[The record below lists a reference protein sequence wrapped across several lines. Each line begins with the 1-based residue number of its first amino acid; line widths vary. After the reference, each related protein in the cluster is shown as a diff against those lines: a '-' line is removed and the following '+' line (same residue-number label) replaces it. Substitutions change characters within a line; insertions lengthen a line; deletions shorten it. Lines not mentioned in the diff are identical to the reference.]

1 MPVTASGA
9 LEQAVSRTAVERPEP
24 PRSGGSVTALPGV
37 PAGHAAEDDA
47 APDWQTNEED
57 RRGPAGGAATGQA
70 SEKQRD
76 YASVHIYGSRA
87 ALCFNADMTRAEGH
101 TICLDAAA
109 SKGQRSF
116 NWEGKIRVQFTTK
129 ELPFVL
135 AVLMGWMTSVQF
147 TAHGPKK
154 DKGFSLEHQ
163 AGGKVFARVWQGNG
177 GGQLSVPIFAE
188 DLYGVVALLLRQM
201 GRNSPHLGVDGVMAV
216 VRQLSSTY
224 QERGLEVKPPPQRSA
239 AA

>member
-1 MPVTASGA
+1 M
-9 LEQAVSRTAVERPEP
+9 R
-24 PRSGGSVTALPGV
+24 ALPVG
-37 PAGHAAEDDA
+37 PAGPPAEDEGP
-47 APDWQTNEED
+47 PDWQTSEED
-57 RRGPAGGAATGQA
+57 RSGPGGGPTQGQA
-70 SEKQRD
+70 GDKQRD
-76 YASVHIYGSRA
+76 YASVHIYGSKA
-87 ALCFNADMTRAEGH
+87 ALCFNADMTRAEGN
-101 TICLDAAA
+101 TIRLEAAPA
-109 SKGQRSF
+109 KGQRAF
-116 NWEGKIRVQFTTK
+116 NWDAKIGVQFTTK

-135 AVLMGWMTSVQF
+135 AVLMGWMPSVQF

-163 AGGKVFARVWQGNG
+163 VGGKVFARVWQGNG
-177 GGQLSVPIFAE
+177 GGQISVPIFAE
-188 DLYGVVALLLRQM
+188 DLFGVVALLLRQM